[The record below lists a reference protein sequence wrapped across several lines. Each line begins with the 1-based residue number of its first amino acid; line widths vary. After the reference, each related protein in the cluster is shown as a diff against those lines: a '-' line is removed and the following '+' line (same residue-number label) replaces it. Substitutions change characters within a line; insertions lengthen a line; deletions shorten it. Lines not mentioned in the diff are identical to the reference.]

1 MESLDLADSEH
12 DVIAVVREFIA
23 SLDAYEIARLPSQCR
38 PGKFFVAE
46 DITSYA
52 FDLVRYQCDKDAPT
66 RELLHRIAA
75 FFAHASARLS
85 KLTVG

>member
-1 MESLDLADSEH
+1 MESLDLAESEH
-12 DVIAVVREFIA
+12 EVIVVAREFIA
-23 SLDAYEIARLPSQCR
+23 SFDAYEIDRLPPQCR
-38 PGKFFVAE
+38 PGKFFVSE

-52 FDLVRYQCDKDAPT
+52 FDLVRYECDKDAPT

-85 KLTVG
+85 QLAVG